1 MYHCVIGQALT
12 IYQPTERIDKL
23 TSPIQQISTFPLL
36 AIKIHFTSK
45 TTKMT
50 RKKTGV
56 EKYFT
61 NLNLTFQNPII
72 DRFSK
77 SNQTVKFTYT
87 KQIQFLKNSEIRRKN
102 KQKLIA

>member
-50 RKKTGV
+50 RKKIGV

-61 NLNLTFQNPII
+61 SLNLTFQNPII
-72 DRFSK
+72 P
-77 SNQTVKFTYT
+77 QTLERKRKKNEAILTTQYRILIKFKT
-87 KQIQFLKNSEIRRKN
+87 
-102 KQKLIA
+102 